1 MKNLLIFVVVLGL
14 IGFGANSAY
23 GWYTNETQVPA
34 SDQSQKVA
42 FKIATGESSTEIGDD
57 LYSKGLIRS
66 REVWMVYVRLNNLAP
81 MFQAGDYSLDK
92 HMNMQQITVA
102 LQHARTDQVS
112 FTIPEG
118 YTIGR
123 TAAKWE
129 AAGYGKAQDYID
141 AANPANWQSYDFVAQ
156 RPKVDGRAD
165 NLEGYLLPETYS
177 LNKGASAK
185 DLVKAQLD
193 QFQTV
198 LNADLKAKIRAAG
211 QTVDK
216 IVIMASMV
224 DREVQSDPNRAI
236 VCGIMFNRLA
246 IPNTL
251 DVDATVLYALGR
263 TSGAQSLSLADLE
276 AAAGSPYDTYTH
288 QGLPPGPIS
297 NPGKAALN
305 ACVSPQQRDQNYIF
319 YFADCKGQTHFAH
332 TNGEFDALKKQYGVV
347 GDGC

>member
-1 MKNLLIFVVVLGL
+1 LKNLLIFVVVLGL
-14 IGFGANSAY
+14 LGFGANSAY
-23 GWYTNETQVPA
+23 GWYTNETQLPA
-34 SDQSQKVA
+34 ADQSQKVA
-42 FKIATGESSTEIGDD
+42 FKITVGESSTEIGDD

-66 REVWMVYVRLNNLAP
+66 REVWTIYVKLNNLAP
-81 MFQAGDYSLDK
+81 GFQAGDYSLDK
-92 HMNMQQITVA
+92 HMSMEEVTVA

-123 TAAKWE
+123 IAAKWE

-177 LNKGASAK
+177 LNKGATAR

-198 LNADLKAKIRAAG
+198 MSADLKTKIKAAG

>member
-1 MKNLLIFVVVLGL
+1 LKNLLIFVVVLGL

-81 MFQAGDYSLDK
+81 TFQAGDYSLDK

-141 AANPANWQSYDFVAQ
+141 AANPANWQSYDFVVQ
-156 RPKVDGRAD
+156 RPKVAGRAD

-198 LNADLKAKIRAAG
+198 MNADLKAKIQTAG

-263 TSGAQSLSLADLE
+263 TSGAQSLSLADLQ
-276 AAAGSPYDTYTH
+276 AAAGSPYE
-288 QGLPPGPIS
+288 GLPPGPIS
-297 NPGKAALN
+297 NPGKAAIN

-319 YFADCKGQTHFAH
+319 YFADCNGKTHFAH

>member
-1 MKNLLIFVVVLGL
+1 MVVLGL
-14 IGFGANSAY
+14 LGFGANSAY
-23 GWYTNETQVPA
+23 GWYTNETQQPA
-34 SDQSQKVA
+34 SDQSEKVA
-42 FKIATGESSTEIGDD
+42 FKITQGESSTEVGDD
-57 LYSKGLIRS
+57 LYAKGLIRS
-66 REVWMVYVRLNNLAP
+66 REVWTLYVKLNNLAP
-81 MFQAGDYSLDK
+81 GFQAGDYTLDK
-92 HMNMQQITVA
+92 HMTLQQITAA

-141 AANPANWQSYDFVAQ
+141 AANPANWQSYDFVVQ
-156 RPKVDGRAD
+156 RPKVAGRAD

-177 LNKGASAK
+177 LNKGATAR

-198 LNADLKAKIRAAG
+198 MNADLKAKLQAAG

-263 TSGAQSLSLADLE
+263 TTGAQSLSLADLQ

-297 NPGKAALN
+297 NPGKAAIN
-305 ACVSPQQRDQNYIF
+305 ACVSPLQREQNYIF

-332 TNGEFDALKKQYGVV
+332 TNGEFDALKQQFGVV

>member
-14 IGFGANSAY
+14 IGFGASSAY
-23 GWYTNETQVPA
+23 GWYTNETQLAP
-34 SDQSQKVA
+34 SDHSQKVA
-42 FKIATGESSTEIGDD
+42 FKVTQGESSTEIGDD
-57 LYSKGLIRS
+57 LYAKGLIRS
-66 REVWMVYVRLNNLAP
+66 REVWTVYVKLNGLGP
-81 MFQAGDYSLDK
+81 GFQAGDFTLDR
-92 HMNMQQITVA
+92 HMSMEQITQA
-102 LQHARTDQVS
+102 LQHARSDQVS

-123 TAAKWE
+123 TAARWE

-141 AANPANWQSYDFVAQ
+141 AANPANWQSYDFVTQ
-156 RPKVDGRAD
+156 RPQVAGRAD
-165 NLEGYLLPETYS
+165 NLEGYLMPNTYS
-177 LNKGASAK
+177 LNKAAGAK

-193 QFQTV
+193 QFKAV
-198 LNADLKAKIRAAG
+198 INADLKSKIQAQG

-216 IVIMASMV
+216 IVILASMV

-236 VCGIMFNRLA
+236 VCGIYYNRLD
-246 IPNTL
+246 IHNSL

-263 TSGAQSLSLADLE
+263 TSGSQSLSLADLQVN
-276 AAAGSPYDTYTH
+276 SPYNTYKS

-297 NPGKAALN
+297 NPGQAAIN
-305 ACVSPQQRDQNYIF
+305 ACVTPQQRATGYIF
-319 YFADCKGQTHFAH
+319 YFADCAGHTHFAK

>member
-14 IGFGANSAY
+14 LGFGANSAY
-23 GWYTNETQVPA
+23 GWYTNETQLPA

-42 FKIATGESSTEIGDD
+42 FKITTGESSTEIGDD

-66 REVWMVYVRLNNLAP
+66 REVWTIYVKLNNLAP
-81 MFQAGDYSLDK
+81 GFQAGDYSLDQ
-92 HMNMQQITVA
+92 HMSLQEITVA

-123 TAAKWE
+123 IAAKWE
-129 AAGYGKAQDYID
+129 AAGYGKAQDYSD

-177 LNKGASAK
+177 LNKGATAK
-185 DLVKAQLD
+185 DLVKAQLS

-198 LNADLKAKIRAAG
+198 LNADLKAKIQANG

-263 TSGAQSLSLADLE
+263 TSE
-276 AAAGSPYDTYTH
+276 IR
-288 QGLPPGPIS
+288 GPRA
-297 NPGKAALN
+297 NRN
-305 ACVSPQQRDQNYIF
+305 YQR
-319 YFADCKGQTHFAH
+319 
-332 TNGEFDALKKQYGVV
+332 
-347 GDGC
+347 

>member
-1 MKNLLIFVVVLGL
+1 LKNLLIFVVVLGL

-81 MFQAGDYSLDK
+81 TFQAGDYSLDK

-118 YTIGR
+118 YTIDR

-141 AANPANWQSYDFVAQ
+141 AANPANWQSYDFVVQ
-156 RPKVDGRAD
+156 RPKVAGRAD

-198 LNADLKAKIRAAG
+198 MNADLKAKIQTAG

-263 TSGAQSLSLADLE
+263 TSGAQSLSLADLQ

-297 NPGKAALN
+297 NPGKAAIN

-319 YFADCKGQTHFAH
+319 YFADCNGKTHFAH

>member
-1 MKNLLIFVVVLGL
+1 VVVLGL
-14 IGFGANSAY
+14 LGFGANSAY
-23 GWYTNETQVPA
+23 GWYTNETQQPA
-34 SDQSQKVA
+34 SGQSQKVA
-42 FKIATGESSTEIGDD
+42 FKIAPGESSTEIGDD
-57 LYSKGLIRS
+57 LFAKGLIRS
-66 REVWMVYVRLNNLAP
+66 REVWSVYVKLNNLGP
-81 MFQAGDYSLDK
+81 TFQAGDYTLDK
-92 HMNMQQITVA
+92 HMSMQDVTVA
-102 LQHARTDQVS
+102 LQHAHTDQVS

-129 AAGYGKAQDYID
+129 AAGLGKAQDYID

-156 RPKVDGRAD
+156 RPQVAGRAD

-177 LNKGASAK
+177 LNKGATAK

-193 QFQTV
+193 QFKV
-198 LNADLKAKIRAAG
+198 VMNADLRAKIQASG

-224 DREVQSDPNRAI
+224 DREVQSDPSRAI
-236 VCGIMFNRLA
+236 VCGIILNRLD
-246 IPNTL
+246 IHNTL

-263 TSGAQSLSLADLE
+263 TSGAQSLSLADLQ
-276 AAAGSPYDTYTH
+276 AAKDSPYDTYTH

-297 NPGKAALN
+297 NPGKAAIN
-305 ACVSPQQRDQNYIF
+305 ACVSPQQRDQHYIF

-332 TNGEFDALKKQYGVV
+332 TDGEFDAQKKQFGVV

>member
-1 MKNLLIFVVVLGL
+1 MKKLLIFVVLLGL
-14 IGFGANSAY
+14 LGFGANSAY
-23 GWYTNETQVPA
+23 GWYTNETQRPA

-42 FKIATGESSTEIGDD
+42 FKILQGESSTEIGDD

-66 REVWMVYVRLNNLAP
+66 REVWTIYVKLNNLAP
-81 MFQAGDYSLDK
+81 SFQAGDYTLDK
-92 HMNMQQITVA
+92 HMTMQEITAA
-102 LQHARTDQVS
+102 LQHAHTDQVG

-129 AAGYGKAQDYID
+129 AAGYGKAQDYVD

-156 RPKVDGRAD
+156 RPKVAGRAD

-263 TSGAQSLSLADLE
+263 TSGAQSLSLADLQ

-297 NPGKAALN
+297 NPGKAAIN

-319 YFADCKGQTHFAH
+319 YFADCNGKTHFAH

>member
-1 MKNLLIFVVVLGL
+1 MVVLGL
-14 IGFGANSAY
+14 LGFGANSAY
-23 GWYTNETQVPA
+23 GWYTNETQQPA

-42 FKIATGESSTEIGDD
+42 FKISQGESSTEIGDD
-57 LYSKGLIRS
+57 LYAKGLIRS
-66 REVWMVYVRLNNLAP
+66 REVWLVYVRLNNLAP
-81 MFQAGDYSLDK
+81 GFQAGDYTLDK
-92 HMNMQQITVA
+92 QMTLQQITDA

-129 AAGYGKAQDYID
+129 AAGYGKAQDYVD
-141 AANPANWQSYDFVAQ
+141 AANPANWQSYDFVVQ
-156 RPKVDGRAD
+156 RPKVAGRAD

-177 LNKGASAK
+177 LNKGATAR

-198 LNADLKAKIRAAG
+198 MNADLKAKLQAAG

>member
-14 IGFGANSAY
+14 LGFGANSAY
-23 GWYTNETQVPA
+23 GWYTNETQQPA

-42 FKIATGESSTEIGDD
+42 FKISQGESSTEIGDD
-57 LYSKGLIRS
+57 LYAKGLIRS
-66 REVWMVYVRLNNLAP
+66 REVWLVYVRLNNLAP
-81 MFQAGDYSLDK
+81 GFQAGDYTLDK
-92 HMNMQQITVA
+92 QMTLQQITDA

-129 AAGYGKAQDYID
+129 AAGYGKAQDYVD
-141 AANPANWQSYDFVAQ
+141 AANPANWQSYDFVVQ
-156 RPKVDGRAD
+156 RPKVAGRAD

-177 LNKGASAK
+177 LNKGATAR

-198 LNADLKAKIRAAG
+198 MSADLKTKIKAAG

-263 TSGAQSLSLADLE
+263 TSGAQSLSLADLQ

-319 YFADCKGQTHFAH
+319 YFADCNGKTHFAH

>member
-14 IGFGANSAY
+14 LGFGANSAY
-23 GWYTNETQVPA
+23 GWYTNETQQPA

-81 MFQAGDYSLDK
+81 TFQAGDYSLDK
-92 HMNMQQITVA
+92 HMSMQQITVA

-141 AANPANWQSYDFVAQ
+141 AANPASWQSYDFVVQ
-156 RPKVDGRAD
+156 RPKVAGRAD

-198 LNADLKAKIRAAG
+198 MNADLKGKIQAAG

-263 TSGAQSLSLADLE
+263 TTGPQSLSLADLQ

-297 NPGKAALN
+297 NPGKAAIN

-319 YFADCKGQTHFAH
+319 YFADCSGKTHFAH

>member
-1 MKNLLIFVVVLGL
+1 MVVVGL
-14 IGFGANSAY
+14 LGFGANSAY
-23 GWYTNETQVPA
+23 GWYTNETQLPA

-42 FKIATGESSTEIGDD
+42 FKIAQGESSSEIGDD
-57 LYSKGLIRS
+57 LFAKGLIRS
-66 REVWMVYVRLNNLAP
+66 REAWTIYVKLNNLAP
-81 MFQAGDYSLDK
+81 GFQAGDYTLNK
-92 HMNMQQITVA
+92 HMSMEEITAA

-118 YTIGR
+118 YTISR
-123 TAAKWE
+123 TAARWE
-129 AAGYGKAQDYID
+129 AAGYGKAQDYLD

-156 RPKVDGRAD
+156 RPKVAGRAD

-177 LNKGASAK
+177 LNKGATAR

-193 QFQTV
+193 EFQRTV
-198 LNADLKAKIRAAG
+198 NADLKAKIASSG

-216 IVIMASMV
+216 IVI
-224 DREVQSDPNRAI
+224 I
-236 VCGIMFNRLA
+236 RLA

-263 TSGAQSLSLADLE
+263 TSGSQSLSNADLA

-297 NPGKAALN
+297 NPGKAAIN
-305 ACVSPQQRDQNYIF
+305 ACVSPQQREQGYLF